1 MELCMMI
8 CALCPGNLPWI
19 QVQKSA
25 SPKLGSLSLPITSP
39 RPYINRS
46 RAHTTFL
53 AQSTQEASQRTAS
66 PKESADT
73 YFLQKSKLCRRKPK
87 PLLSIVAH
95 CNYFLPE
102 FL

>member
-1 MELCMMI
+1 MELCMMNSSAI
-8 CALCPGNLPWI
+8 INLSKI
-19 QVQKSA
+19 RI
-25 SPKLGSLSLPITSP
+25 PITSP
-39 RPYINRS
+39 RPYRNRS

-53 AQSTQEASQRTAS
+53 ARSTQEASQMTAS
-66 PKESADT
+66 PKKSADT

-102 FL
+102 F